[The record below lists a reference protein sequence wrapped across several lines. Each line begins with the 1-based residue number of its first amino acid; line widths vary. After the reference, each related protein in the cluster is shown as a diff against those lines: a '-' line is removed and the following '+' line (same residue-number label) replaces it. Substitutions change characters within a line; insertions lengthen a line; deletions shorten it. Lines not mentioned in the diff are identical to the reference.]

1 MSKESAT
8 TTRMPRLPW
17 PHLLA
22 YLDAA
27 LDTPPRTSLVLRQ
40 YAGQPLTLK
49 DAEIMRQSISK
60 IRTRIRGR
68 NASLVSPYDALV
80 IRAVPDFTAC
90 ELQVH
95 YIDQE
100 SALPQEPIPV
110 PSPSLS
116 GLTQYQRSCPCFLVL
131 TRPDG
136 FSLTVGS
143 ADDPAPS
150 FTEAFRTARP
160 FLPGKLVMTNAYDV
174 EEGRDYEIENGSGPA
189 VSVSSPSGPS
199 LLDDDADTD
208 TASPYSVE

>member
-1 MSKESAT
+1 MSNEST

-68 NASLVSPYDALV
+68 NSSLVSPYDALV
-80 IRAVPDFTAC
+80 IRAVPDFTDC
-90 ELQVH
+90 SLSVH

-100 SALPQEPIPV
+100 SALPQEPILA
-110 PSPSLS
+110 PSSSLS
-116 GLTQYQRSCPCFLVL
+116 GLTQYQRSCPCFLTLV
-131 TRPDG
+131 RQDG

-150 FTEAFRTARP
+150 FTEAFKTARP
-160 FLPGKLVMTNAYDV
+160 FLPGKLIMTNAYDV
-174 EEGRDYEIENGSGPA
+174 EEGRDYEIENGTSPA
-189 VSVSSPSGPS
+189 VTRSGPS
-199 LLDDDADTD
+199 LLDSDDEGDDT
-208 TASPYSVE
+208 SPTYSVE